1 MGKKELSAFIA
12 SKKKEANKIDWN
24 KRKNEWL
31 IHLNSLYSDIVLW
44 LEDYQGN
51 GDILFNYEPIELN
64 EEHIGIYECKR
75 MKVRITSEEILLEPV
90 GTLLIGAKGR
100 VDVKGK
106 NGTVKLVLVPEKSAG
121 PKIKVIISAKEQKE
135 KNQKKKEGDENLI
148 WKIATPPPVITYTDL
163 DGDSFSDALLEVIG
177 G

>member
-12 SKKKEANKIDWN
+12 SKKNETSKIDWD

-44 LEDYQGN
+44 LEEYQGN
-51 GDILFNYEPIELN
+51 GDVLFNYETIELN

-90 GTLLIGAKGR
+90 GTLLIGANGR
-100 VDVKGK
+100 VDMKGK

-121 PKIKVIISAKEQKE
+121 PKIKVIISTKEQNE
-135 KNQKKKEGDENLI
+135 KNQKRKEDGETLV
-148 WKIATPPPVITYTDL
+148 WKIATSPPVITYTDL